1 MVNYGNLFLF
11 IFYFSLF
18 LVSLQHETE
27 TDYTNRLSAIALD
40 DHNGSGLAIC

>member
-11 IFYFSLF
+11 IFHFSLF

-27 TDYTNRLSAIALD
+27 TNHTNHLAAIAFND
-40 DHNGSGLAIC
+40 DKSAGLAVC